1 MINQVITKI
10 INYLIPLENMYPEID
25 SIISDLNNYKYD
37 SLNEFIK
44 KYFSTLQYSPEFIKF
59 ITSLVK
65 ENIIDENYLVR
76 VKPDNSYTSTN
87 ISNLNILFVD
97 SKPLNVTINQF
108 NNLTNYCHPE
118 INSTWD
124 SEITPATDD
133 EILTIEE
140 DDIEVLRKIILESQ
154 LNYLN
159 NANQFIETLEGESED
174 KIYHALLNLND
185 IRYIQHCI
193 SNLSYDTL
201 KRLLSYIELM
211 EENKHNLINTFME
224 EAIKRSIHTH
234 EKISNF

>member
-1 MINQVITKI
+1 MINQVTTKI
-10 INYLIPLENMYPEID
+10 INFLIPLENMYPEID
-25 SIISDLNNYKYD
+25 SIISDLNNYKYT
-37 SLNEFIK
+37 SLKDFIK
-44 KYFSTLQYSPEFIKF
+44 KYFPDLKYSNDFIQF

-65 ENIIDENYLVR
+65 ENIIDENYLAR
-76 VKPDNSYTSTN
+76 VKSDNSYTSTN

-140 DDIEVLRKIILESQ
+140 DDIEALRKIILESQ

-234 EKISNF
+234 EKNI

>member
-10 INYLIPLENMYPEID
+10 INFLIPLENMYPEID

-44 KYFSTLQYSPEFIKF
+44 KYFFTLQYSPEFIKF

-65 ENIIDENYLVR
+65 ENIIDENYLAR
-76 VKPDNSYTSTN
+76 VKSDNSYTSTN

-108 NNLTNYCHPE
+108 NNLTNYYHPE

-124 SEITPATDD
+124 LEITPATDD

-140 DDIEVLRKIILESQ
+140 DDIEALRKIILESQ

-234 EKISNF
+234 EKNI

>member
-1 MINQVITKI
+1 MINQVTTKI
-10 INYLIPLENMYPEID
+10 INFLIPLENMYPEID
-25 SIISDLNNYKYD
+25 SIISDLNNYKYT

-44 KYFSTLQYSPEFIKF
+44 KYFSTLQYSPKFIKF

-65 ENIIDENYLVR
+65 ENIIDKNYLAR
-76 VKPDNSYTSTN
+76 VKPDNSYISTN

-108 NNLTNYCHPE
+108 NNLTNYYHPE
-118 INSTWD
+118 INSSWD

-140 DDIEVLRKIILESQ
+140 NDIEALRKIILESQ

-234 EKISNF
+234 EKNI

>member
-65 ENIIDENYLVR
+65 ENIIDENYLAR
-76 VKPDNSYTSTN
+76 VKPDNSYISTN

-140 DDIEVLRKIILESQ
+140 DDIEALRKIILESQ

-211 EENKHNLINTFME
+211 EENKNNLINTFME

-234 EKISNF
+234 EKNI

>member
-65 ENIIDENYLVR
+65 ENIIDENYLAR
-76 VKPDNSYTSTN
+76 VKSDNSYTSTN

-108 NNLTNYCHPE
+108 NNLTNYYHPE
-118 INSTWD
+118 INSSWD

-234 EKISNF
+234 EKNI

>member
-65 ENIIDENYLVR
+65 ENIIDENYLAR

-87 ISNLNILFVD
+87 ISNLNILFWG

-108 NNLTNYCHPE
+108 NNLTNYYHPE
-118 INSTWD
+118 INSSWD

-140 DDIEVLRKIILESQ
+140 NDIEALRKIILESQ

-234 EKISNF
+234 EKNI

>member
-25 SIISDLNNYKYD
+25 SIISDLNNYQYT

-65 ENIIDENYLVR
+65 ENLIDENYLAR
-76 VKPDNSYTSTN
+76 VKSDNSYTSTN

-140 DDIEVLRKIILESQ
+140 DDIEALRKIILESQ

-234 EKISNF
+234 EKNI

>member
-25 SIISDLNNYKYD
+25 SIISDLNNYKYT

-44 KYFSTLQYSPEFIKF
+44 KYFSTLEYSPEFIKF

-65 ENIIDENYLVR
+65 ENIIDENYLTE
-76 VKPDNSYTSTN
+76 VKSDNSYTSTN

-108 NNLTNYCHPE
+108 NNLTNYYHPE

-124 SEITPATDD
+124 LEITPATDD

-140 DDIEVLRKIILESQ
+140 NDIEALRKIILESQ

-234 EKISNF
+234 EKNI

>member
-65 ENIIDENYLVR
+65 ENIIDENYLAR
-76 VKPDNSYTSTN
+76 VKSDNSYTSTN

-140 DDIEVLRKIILESQ
+140 DDIEALRKIILESQ

-234 EKISNF
+234 EKNI

>member
-10 INYLIPLENMYPEID
+10 INFLIPLENMYPEID

-44 KYFSTLQYSPEFIKF
+44 KYFSSLEYSPEFIKF

-65 ENIIDENYLVR
+65 ENIIDENYLAR
-76 VKPDNSYTSTN
+76 VKSDNSYTSTN

-108 NNLTNYCHPE
+108 NNLTNYYHPK
-118 INSTWD
+118 INSSWD

-140 DDIEVLRKIILESQ
+140 DDIEALRKIILESQ

-234 EKISNF
+234 EKNI

>member
-1 MINQVITKI
+1 MINQVTTKI
-10 INYLIPLENMYPEID
+10 INFLIPLENMYPEID
-25 SIISDLNNYKYD
+25 SIISDLNNYKYT
-37 SLNEFIK
+37 SLKDFIK
-44 KYFSTLQYSPEFIKF
+44 KYFPDLKYSNDFIQF

-65 ENIIDENYLVR
+65 ENIIDENYLTE
-76 VKPDNSYTSTN
+76 VKPNNYYTSTDIN
-87 ISNLNILFVD
+87 NLNILFFD

-108 NNLTNYCHPE
+108 NNLTNYYHPE
-118 INSTWD
+118 INSSWD

-140 DDIEVLRKIILESQ
+140 NGIEALRKIILESQ

-234 EKISNF
+234 EKNI

>member
-65 ENIIDENYLVR
+65 ENLIDENYLAR
-76 VKPDNSYTSTN
+76 VKSDNSYTSTN

-140 DDIEVLRKIILESQ
+140 DDIEALRKIILESQ

-234 EKISNF
+234 EKNI

>member
-1 MINQVITKI
+1 MINQVTTKI
-10 INYLIPLENMYPEID
+10 INFLIPLENMYPEID
-25 SIISDLNNYKYD
+25 SIISDLNNYKYT
-37 SLNEFIK
+37 SLKDFIK
-44 KYFSTLQYSPEFIKF
+44 KYFPDLKYSNDFIQF

-65 ENIIDENYLVR
+65 ENIIDENYLAR
-76 VKPDNSYTSTN
+76 VKPDNSYISTN

-108 NNLTNYCHPE
+108 NNLTNYYHPE
-118 INSTWD
+118 INSSWD
-124 SEITPATDD
+124 LEITPATDD

-140 DDIEVLRKIILESQ
+140 DDIEALRKIILESQ

-174 KIYHALLNLND
+174 KIYHALLDLND

-234 EKISNF
+234 EKNI

>member
-25 SIISDLNNYKYD
+25 SIISDLNNYKYT

-65 ENIIDENYLVR
+65 ENLIDENYLAR
-76 VKPDNSYTSTN
+76 VKSDNSYTSTN

-108 NNLTNYCHPE
+108 NNLTNYYHPE
-118 INSTWD
+118 INSSWD
-124 SEITPATDD
+124 LEITPATDD

-140 DDIEVLRKIILESQ
+140 DDIEALRKIILESQ

-234 EKISNF
+234 EKNI

>member
-65 ENIIDENYLVR
+65 ENIIDENYLAR
-76 VKPDNSYTSTN
+76 VKPDNFYTSTN

-108 NNLTNYCHPE
+108 NNLTNYYHPE
-118 INSTWD
+118 INSSWD

-140 DDIEVLRKIILESQ
+140 DDIEALRKIILESQ

-234 EKISNF
+234 EKNI

>member
-1 MINQVITKI
+1 MINKVITKI
-10 INYLIPLENMYPEID
+10 INYLIPLETMYPEID
-25 SIISDLNNYKYD
+25 YIISDLNNYKYT

-65 ENIIDENYLVR
+65 ENIIDENYLAR
-76 VKPDNSYTSTN
+76 VKSDNSYTSTN

-108 NNLTNYCHPE
+108 NNLTNYYHPE
-118 INSTWD
+118 INSSRY

-140 DDIEVLRKIILESQ
+140 DDIEALRKIILESQ

-234 EKISNF
+234 EKNI

>member
-37 SLNEFIK
+37 SLNKFIK

-65 ENIIDENYLVR
+65 ENIIDENYLAR
-76 VKPDNSYTSTN
+76 VKSDNSYTSTN

-140 DDIEVLRKIILESQ
+140 DDIEALRKIILESQ

-234 EKISNF
+234 EKNI

>member
-25 SIISDLNNYKYD
+25 SIISDLNNYKYT
-37 SLNEFIK
+37 SLKDFIK
-44 KYFSTLQYSPEFIKF
+44 KYFPDLKYSNDFIQF

-65 ENIIDENYLVR
+65 ENIIDENYLTE
-76 VKPDNSYTSTN
+76 VKPNNYYTSTDIN
-87 ISNLNILFVD
+87 NLNILFFD

-108 NNLTNYCHPE
+108 NNLTNYYHPE
-118 INSTWD
+118 INSSWD

-140 DDIEVLRKIILESQ
+140 NGIEALRKIILESQ

-234 EKISNF
+234 EKNI

>member
-25 SIISDLNNYKYD
+25 SIISDLNNYKYT

-65 ENIIDENYLVR
+65 ENIIDENYLAR
-76 VKPDNSYTSTN
+76 VKSDNSYTSTN

-108 NNLTNYCHPE
+108 NNLTNYYHPE
-118 INSTWD
+118 INSSWD

-140 DDIEVLRKIILESQ
+140 NDIEALRKIILESQ

-234 EKISNF
+234 EKNI

>member
-65 ENIIDENYLVR
+65 ENLIDENYLAR
-76 VKPDNSYTSTN
+76 VKSDNSYTSTN

-108 NNLTNYCHPE
+108 NNLTNYYHPE
-118 INSTWD
+118 INSSWD

-234 EKISNF
+234 EKNI

>member
-65 ENIIDENYLVR
+65 ENIIDENYLAR
-76 VKPDNSYTSTN
+76 VKSDNSYTSTN

-140 DDIEVLRKIILESQ
+140 DDIEALRKIILESQ

-201 KRLLSYIELM
+201 KRLLIYIELM

-234 EKISNF
+234 EKNI

>member
-65 ENIIDENYLVR
+65 ENIIDENYLAR
-76 VKPDNSYTSTN
+76 VKSDNSYTSTN

-108 NNLTNYCHPE
+108 NNLTNYYHPE
-118 INSTWD
+118 INSSLD

-140 DDIEVLRKIILESQ
+140 DDIEALRKIILESQ

-234 EKISNF
+234 EKNI

>member
-1 MINQVITKI
+1 MINQVTTKI
-10 INYLIPLENMYPEID
+10 INFLIPLENMYPEID

-65 ENIIDENYLVR
+65 ENIIDENYLAR
-76 VKPDNSYTSTN
+76 VKSDNSYTSTN

-108 NNLTNYCHPE
+108 NNLTNYYHPE
-118 INSTWD
+118 INSSWD

-140 DDIEVLRKIILESQ
+140 DDIEALRKIILESQ

-234 EKISNF
+234 EKNI

>member
-1 MINQVITKI
+1 MINKVITKI
-10 INYLIPLENMYPEID
+10 INYLIPLETMYPEID
-25 SIISDLNNYKYD
+25 YIISDLNNYKYD

-65 ENIIDENYLVR
+65 ENIIDKNYLAR
-76 VKPDNSYTSTN
+76 VKSDNSYTSTN

-108 NNLTNYCHPE
+108 NNLTNYYHPE
-118 INSTWD
+118 INSSWD
-124 SEITPATDD
+124 LEITPATDD

-140 DDIEVLRKIILESQ
+140 DDIEALRKIILESQ

-174 KIYHALLNLND
+174 KIYHALLDLND

-224 EAIKRSIHTH
+224 EAIKRSIHIH
-234 EKISNF
+234 EKNI

>member
-1 MINQVITKI
+1 MINKVITKI
-10 INYLIPLENMYPEID
+10 INYLIPLETMYPEID
-25 SIISDLNNYKYD
+25 YIISDLNNYKYD

-65 ENIIDENYLVR
+65 ENIIDENYLAR
-76 VKPDNSYTSTN
+76 VKSDNSYTSTN

-108 NNLTNYCHPE
+108 NNLTNYYHPE
-118 INSTWD
+118 INSSWD
-124 SEITPATDD
+124 LEITPATDD

-140 DDIEVLRKIILESQ
+140 DDIEALRKIILESQ

-234 EKISNF
+234 EKNI

>member
-25 SIISDLNNYKYD
+25 SIISDLNNYKYT

-65 ENIIDENYLVR
+65 ENLIDENYLAR
-76 VKPDNSYTSTN
+76 VKSDNSYTSTN

-108 NNLTNYCHPE
+108 NNLTNYYHPE
-118 INSTWD
+118 INSTRY

-140 DDIEVLRKIILESQ
+140 DDIEALRKIILESQ

-234 EKISNF
+234 EKNI

>member
-25 SIISDLNNYKYD
+25 SIISDLNNYKYT

-65 ENIIDENYLVR
+65 ENIIDENYLAR
-76 VKPDNSYTSTN
+76 VKSDNSYTSTN

-108 NNLTNYCHPE
+108 NNLTNYYHPE

-124 SEITPATDD
+124 LEITPATDD

-140 DDIEVLRKIILESQ
+140 NDIEALRKIILESQ

-234 EKISNF
+234 EKNI

>member
-1 MINQVITKI
+1 MINQVTTKI
-10 INYLIPLENMYPEID
+10 INFLIPLENMYPEID

-44 KYFSTLQYSPEFIKF
+44 KYFSTLQYSSDFIKF
-59 ITSLVK
+59 INILVK

-108 NNLTNYCHPE
+108 NNLTNYYHPE

-124 SEITPATDD
+124 LEITPATDD

-140 DDIEVLRKIILESQ
+140 NDIEALRKIILESQ

-234 EKISNF
+234 EKNI

>member
-25 SIISDLNNYKYD
+25 SIISDLNNYKYT

-65 ENIIDENYLVR
+65 ENIIDENYLAR
-76 VKPDNSYTSTN
+76 VKSDNSYTSTN

-108 NNLTNYCHPE
+108 NNLTNYYHPE
-118 INSTWD
+118 INSSWD

-140 DDIEVLRKIILESQ
+140 DDIEALRKIILESQ

-193 SNLSYDTL
+193 
-201 KRLLSYIELM
+201 
-211 EENKHNLINTFME
+211 
-224 EAIKRSIHTH
+224 
-234 EKISNF
+234 

>member
-10 INYLIPLENMYPEID
+10 INFLIPLENMYPEID
-25 SIISDLNNYKYD
+25 SIISDLNNYKYT

-44 KYFSTLQYSPEFIKF
+44 KYFSSLEYSPEFIKF

-65 ENIIDENYLVR
+65 ENIIDENYLAR
-76 VKPDNSYTSTN
+76 VKSDNSYTSTN

-97 SKPLNVTINQF
+97 SKPLNVTTNQF
-108 NNLTNYCHPE
+108 NNLTNYYHPE
-118 INSTWD
+118 INSSWD

-140 DDIEVLRKIILESQ
+140 DDIEALRKIILESQ

-234 EKISNF
+234 EKNI

>member
-65 ENIIDENYLVR
+65 ENIIDENYLAR
-76 VKPDNSYTSTN
+76 VKSDNSYTSTN

-108 NNLTNYCHPE
+108 NNLTNYYHPE
-118 INSTWD
+118 INSSWD

-140 DDIEVLRKIILESQ
+140 DDIEALRKIILESQ

-234 EKISNF
+234 EKNI

>member
-10 INYLIPLENMYPEID
+10 INYLIPLETMYPEID
-25 SIISDLNNYKYD
+25 SIISDLNNYKYT

-65 ENIIDENYLVR
+65 ENIIDENYLAR
-76 VKPDNSYTSTN
+76 VKPDNFYTSTN

-108 NNLTNYCHPE
+108 NNLTNYYHTE
-118 INSTWD
+118 INSSRY

-140 DDIEVLRKIILESQ
+140 DDIEALRKIILESQ

-224 EAIKRSIHTH
+224 EAIKRSIHIH
-234 EKISNF
+234 EKNI

>member
-1 MINQVITKI
+1 MINQVTTKI
-10 INYLIPLENMYPEID
+10 INFLIPLENMYPEID
-25 SIISDLNNYKYD
+25 SIISDLNNYKYT
-37 SLNEFIK
+37 SLKDFIK
-44 KYFSTLQYSPEFIKF
+44 KYFPDLKYSNDFIQF

-65 ENIIDENYLVR
+65 ENIIDENYLAR
-76 VKPDNSYTSTN
+76 VKPDNSYISTN

-108 NNLTNYCHPE
+108 NNLTNYYHPE
-118 INSTWD
+118 INSSWD

-140 DDIEVLRKIILESQ
+140 DDIEALRKIILESQ

-174 KIYHALLNLND
+174 KIYHALLDLND

-234 EKISNF
+234 EKNI

>member
-25 SIISDLNNYKYD
+25 SIISDLNNYKYT

-44 KYFSTLQYSPEFIKF
+44 KYFSSLEYSSDFIQF

-65 ENIIDENYLVR
+65 ENIIDENYLAR
-76 VKPDNSYTSTN
+76 VKSDNSYTSTN

-140 DDIEVLRKIILESQ
+140 DDIEALRKIILESQ

-201 KRLLSYIELM
+201 KRLLIYIELM

-234 EKISNF
+234 EKNI

>member
-65 ENIIDENYLVR
+65 ENIIDENYLAR
-76 VKPDNSYTSTN
+76 VKSDNSYTSTN

-108 NNLTNYCHPE
+108 NNLTNYYHPE
-118 INSTWD
+118 INSTLD

-140 DDIEVLRKIILESQ
+140 DDIEALRKIILESQ

-234 EKISNF
+234 EKNI

>member
-25 SIISDLNNYKYD
+25 SIISDLNNYKYT

-65 ENIIDENYLVR
+65 ENIIDENYLTE
-76 VKPDNSYTSTN
+76 VKSDNSYTSTN

-108 NNLTNYCHPE
+108 NNLTNYYHPE

-124 SEITPATDD
+124 LEITPATDD

-140 DDIEVLRKIILESQ
+140 DDIEALRKIILESQ

-234 EKISNF
+234 EKNI